1 MRNKHRLHRGL
12 AAYATIALLMVVMLP
27 LMAFGSSESQGQQQ
41 DPKCYEKIEE
51 HDWVRYRVQKREF
64 PDKAVSGNVGEAYWI
79 AANRVVDRDPLTINP
94 LGDHNGH
101 SRVVDV
107 SRFNVVGN
115 GYGPNV
121 PEGKYIY
128 RLKGTENKS
137 QVEKP
142 QGDGWIDLG
151 GNGNM
156 VNGKEI
162 PCPTTT
168 TTTEPTTTTTMP
180 TTTTTVPVPDMCP
193 AELPVVKAT
202 NLDHNGWTIGDAT
215 FVSGG
220 IEIEVSGDWEEVSIS
235 RAFNK
240 SLQELGDIL
249 DIDATPLQY
258 VGLHLH
264 TSKGIIVYEEEP
276 TYNGNLWSWGEF
288 GVGAGMGYTSFA
300 SLEAYVAANPD
311 LVVTQVDVLYTHPE
325 ESSTVVASVIFGCE
339 EFIFDLKMREVIPA
353 IPTTTDATCEEDGT
367 IVLPPD
373 TDDITYSLVEGGV
386 LATLVGEDVK
396 FGDLNGYVDNK
407 DGTAFFA
414 ITAPEATNDCP
425 ATPVEPEVT
434 QSGKCEAEG
443 FFVIP
448 DTEGVIYLVDGEAK
462 AAGTVITG
470 PGTFEV
476 TAIAAEGFELT
487 EELDITITLDP
498 ADDCVTAVPPTV
510 IEGEA
515 CGVNDSFTIPSTEGV
530 IYLVNGQVA
539 EAGAV
544 FNTPG
549 TYNITVQAADGFE
562 LTNPEFMGVI
572 SLDAGEPCPVVTT
585 PTTTPEELPFTGLD
599 SDVIAALAVV
609 LIALGGLVL
618 AVSRKLEGGS
628 N

>member
-1 MRNKHRLHRGL
+1 MRTLTGRTY
-12 AAYATIALLMVVMLP
+12 AAVATVVFLMVAMLP

-41 DPKCYEKIEE
+41 DDPKCYEKIEE

-101 SRVVDV
+101 SRVVGV

-121 PEGKYIY
+121 PDGKYIY
-128 RLKGTENKS
+128 LLKGTENKS

-168 TTTEPTTTTTMP
+168 TTT
-180 TTTTTVPVPDMCP
+180 VPVPDMCP

-202 NLDHNGWTIGDAT
+202 NLDHKGWTIGDDAT

-220 IEIEVSGDWEEVSIS
+220 IEIAVPGGWEEVSIS

-249 DIDATPLQY
+249 EIDATPLQY
-258 VGLHLH
+258 VGLHFY
-264 TSKGIIVYEEEP
+264 TPEGTIVYEDEP
-276 TYNGNLWSWGEF
+276 TYGGNLWSKEDF
-288 GVGAGMGYTSFA
+288 GVGGGMGYASFA
-300 SLEAYVAANPD
+300 SLEEYVAKNPD
-311 LVVTQVDVLYTHPE
+311 LVVTKVEVLYTHPDP
-325 ESSTVVASVIFGCE
+325 SSTVVASVTFGCE
-339 EFIFDLKMREVIPA
+339 KFIFDFEMREVIPA
-353 IPTTTDATCEEDGT
+353 IPTTTDATCDEDGS
-367 IVLPPD
+367 IVLPDD
-373 TDDITYSLVEGGV
+373 TDDIAYSLVDGGV

-434 QSGKCEAEG
+434 QSGKCEVEG

-448 DTEGVIYLVDGEAK
+448 DTEGIIYLVDGEEQE
-462 AAGTVITG
+462 AGTVITG

-476 TAIAAEGFELT
+476 TAIAKEGFELT
-487 EELDITITLDP
+487 AEFGITITLDP

-530 IYLVNGQVA
+530 IYLVDGKVA

-549 TYNITVQAADGFE
+549 SYTITVQAADGFE
-562 LTNPEFMGVI
+562 LTNPDFMGVI
-572 SLDAGEPCPVVTT
+572 TLDAGKPCPVVTT
-585 PTTTPEELPFTGLD
+585 PTTTPEKLPFTGLD
-599 SDVIAALAVV
+599 SDVMAALAVGMV
-609 LIALGGLVL
+609 ALGGLVL
-618 AVSRKLEGGS
+618 ALGRKPEEDI